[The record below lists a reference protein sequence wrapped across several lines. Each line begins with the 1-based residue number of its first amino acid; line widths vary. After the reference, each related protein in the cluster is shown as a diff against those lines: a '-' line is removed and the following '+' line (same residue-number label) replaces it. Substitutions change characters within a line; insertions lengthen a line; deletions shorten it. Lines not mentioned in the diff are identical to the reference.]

1 MDLFTA
7 IDTRSSAVRLKSPGP
22 DREQLT
28 RIMQAAVR
36 APDHGRIAAWRFIVL
51 EGSGR
56 EKLGEAMV
64 AAARRARPDL
74 SDELA
79 QRERDKVRRA
89 PTIVVVAARTHRTH
103 KVPEFEQLIAVGA
116 AVENMFLAAHALGLG
131 AMWKTGDAA
140 YDESVKLALGL
151 HSGDHIIAFLYLG
164 TIEAQGPVKPSSLDN
179 IVEWVG

>member
-7 IDTRSSAVRLKSPGP
+7 IDTRSSALRLKAPGP
-22 DREQLT
+22 DREQLI

-36 APDHGRIAAWRFIVL
+36 APDHGRIAPWRFIVL
-51 EGSGR
+51 ENAGR

-74 SDELA
+74 SDDLA
-79 QRERDKVRRA
+79 RRERDKVNRA
-89 PTIVVVAARTHRTH
+89 PTIVVVAARTHKTH

-116 AVENMFLAAHALGLG
+116 AVQNMFLAAHALGLG

-140 YDESVKLALGL
+140 YDESVKRALGL
-151 HSGDHIIAFLYLG
+151 HRDDHIIAFLYLG
-164 TIEAQGPVKPSSLDN
+164 TIEGQGAVKPSSIDH
-179 IVEWVG
+179 IIEWAG